1 MGHGR
6 VFTGNVSVRGHEK
19 RFVLYRVS
27 GLCNNHT
34 QFELG
39 HTQKFI
45 YIFFF
50 NYEGNTTGI
59 DAPGTL
65 KLGQQN

>member
-1 MGHGR
+1 MW

-19 RFVLYRVS
+19 RFVLYRVY

-34 QFELG
+34 QFNLAT
-39 HTQKFI
+39 HKNVYNILLYFLT
-45 YIFFF
+45 
-50 NYEGNTTGI
+50 YEGNTTGI